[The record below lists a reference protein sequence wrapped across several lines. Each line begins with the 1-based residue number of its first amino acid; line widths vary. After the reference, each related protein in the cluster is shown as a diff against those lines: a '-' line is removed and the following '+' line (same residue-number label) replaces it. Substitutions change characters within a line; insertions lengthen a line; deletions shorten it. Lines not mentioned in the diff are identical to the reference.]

1 MGVMRRL
8 TSLSRTGTRPVWATA
23 AEVNVGMPR
32 SMSARVPAA
41 GAVGEVTGTAAAWG
55 PVDGG
60 AGAAEV
66 LRRRGVEGKEE
77 CGRRAARATRAMEDG
92 ILTQLVVYG
101 GPIPLNQPRGAPE
114 NSTE

>member
-1 MGVMRRL
+1 MGLQDR
-8 TSLSRTGTRPVWATA
+8 
-23 AEVNVGMPR
+23 
-32 SMSARVPAA
+32 
-41 GAVGEVTGTAAAWG
+41 G

-92 ILTQLVVYG
+92 ILTQLVVYVR
-101 GPIPLNQPRGAPE
+101 PIPRGAPE
-114 NSTE
+114 SPRLESLRESSAQRPFSTTPLFLPKAGGPRRVGQL